1 MNIDEGMRRL
11 VIGIIWAAFLLGV
24 VALVATANLV
34 LGLAVSV
41 TVVVLFY
48 IALYVANGFL
58 KKDNNRKNTG

>member
-11 VIGIIWAAFLLGV
+11 VIGVIWAALLLGM

-34 LGLAVSV
+34 LGLAVAV
-41 TVVVLFY
+41 TVILLSY

-58 KKDNNRKNTG
+58 KKDSDTKDTG